1 MTGLDIDQ
9 VEIVGIVKPEMKGD
23 SDRLLISSI
32 TGDLQTDTVSVNSDG
47 LRTMWSVLDLLKSDD
62 ALQKGDVKER
72 MIGDL

>member
-1 MTGLDIDQ
+1 M
-9 VEIVGIVKPEMKGD
+9 VGIVKPEMKGD

>member
-1 MTGLDIDQ
+1 
-9 VEIVGIVKPEMKGD
+9 MKGD